1 MNAQKLFY
9 IFNLLVV
16 LTACNNLNEKKSI
29 TVAGLVFY
37 NDTTSPVHNVKLS
50 VSKTYEMVACGIILP
65 GKECST
71 TFPQREYQGNPV
83 MISWEQA
90 GQIWSIRTLEVQL
103 PADFAA
109 NQLTNAVVTLGNHG
123 SASARLTPQ
132 PSASPPPAELQPLL
146 K

>member
-1 MNAQKLFY
+1 MNAKQLFY
-9 IFNLLVV
+9 VFNLLVV
-16 LTACNNLNEKKSI
+16 LTACNNLTEKKSI

-37 NDTTSPVHNVKLS
+37 NDTSSPILNVKLN

-83 MISWEQA
+83 MVSWEQA
-90 GQIWSIRTLEVQL
+90 GQIWTIRTLEVQL
-103 PADFAA
+103 PGDFVA
-109 NQLTNAVVTLGNHG
+109 NQPTNAVITLGKNG
-123 SASARLTPQ
+123 SASARLIPQ
-132 PSASPPPAELQPLL
+132 PSASPPPAELQPQL

>member
-1 MNAQKLFY
+1 MNAKHLFY
-9 IFNLLVV
+9 VFNLLVV
-16 LTACNNLNEKKSI
+16 LTACNNLSEKKSI

-83 MISWEQA
+83 MVSWEQA
-90 GQIWSIRTLEVQL
+90 GQLWSIRTLEVQL
-103 PADFAA
+103 PGDFIT
-109 NQLTNAVVTLGNHG
+109 NQPTNAVITLGKRG
-123 SASARLTPQ
+123 SASARLIPQ
-132 PSASPPPAELQPLL
+132 PSASTPPAELQPQL